1 MGKDQIIEKFVRPDM
16 DCEEMAFVIFYH
28 MEIMSSCKI
37 MGIEQHNGKWKPK
50 GEIVCDLLWSYDR
63 LHNVKTNSK
72 DSRIKRKPSN
82 SIGGYLAD
90 KIFRWK
96 IDVLED
102 DVKYTIWR
110 IQ

>member
-1 MGKDQIIEKFVRPDM
+1 MAQVIEKFVKPEM
-16 DCEEMAFVIFYH
+16 DAEEMAYTIFYS
-28 MEIMSSCKI
+28 MKVMQSCKI
-37 MGIEQHNGKWKPK
+37 TGIELDKGRWKPK
-50 GEIVCDLLWSYDR
+50 GEIVCDLLWQYDR
-63 LHNVKTNSK
+63 TLNTKSRGATEGP
-72 DSRIKRKPSN
+72 RIKRKPPN

-96 IDVLED
+96 IDILEN